1 MNAKPLLRNLLNIV
15 SFILLL
21 FWTTTYVSAQCPT
34 ITNSN
39 PPPICDASGLTFGD
53 LDAFATDGG
62 DGIVWYNSA
71 TGGTSYFDTE
81 LVAEGTYYAD
91 NNSENCISRPSLTVS
106 FSVRPSN
113 QNLDRLYCSN
123 ENATI
128 QTYINDVLQPFIP
141 SGGSVEVYNDSELSD
156 EANTTDTIM
165 VGAFSYYI
173 VFIDNVGCES
183 QIEVGNV
190 GLFNSPPDPTP
201 ASPQLLCSASSPT
214 IGNLDPGTTASFS
227 WYVDLDIFGN
237 PVQPALSPSTPL
249 VNGNTYYV
257 QVDDFFCDSNPI
269 PVTVNIDIPVDPGTP
284 TSLEYCEDSI
294 PTSDFDLFTLLGG
307 TPDTSGTWT
316 GPTTTSNGH
325 IGTVNISALTAPS
338 TNVYTYTVPSNGI
351 CPDGV
356 SAVTITLF
364 EILNSGIPSSANPA
378 SYCEADLPSAFDLF
392 SLLDNEDPNGL
403 WTQGTSST
411 DPPVASPFNLVGL
424 TPGTYSFTYTQNMLP
439 SPCVEE
445 STTVQ
450 VTVLQDPNAGNAINQ
465 VFCENDI
472 VANSPFDLFNALDGS
487 QDNNSGTWTD
497 SSNNTIS
504 NTLNITGFTVAGS
517 PYTFNYTIDN
527 GTCTDTEPITITI
540 EPAPESGT
548 PNAPLEFCASELT
561 AGQTVDL
568 FDLLEGE
575 DQTGIWNDD
584 NGSSALT
591 GNTLTVDGLGDGT
604 YNFTFDID
612 AVGSCDDVLVTVTVI
627 INDPPPPTASPTQS
641 FCDAG
646 TVGDITVNG
655 TNIQWYEQATGG
667 TPISGTIDL
676 TDGGMYYAT
685 QTDPTTGC
693 ESSIR
698 TLVSASVNQTP
709 VAGNVGSPV
718 TECNNNNSIDLFST
732 LDGTQDSGG
741 VWQDTDG
748 TGAVSG
754 NSLDGTILS
763 AGTYNFTYFIAAT
776 APCVDASVNVSI
788 TIEESLNPG
797 TPASINICEDSGTT
811 DLFPLLGGADTG
823 GTWSPALTS
832 GTGVFD
838 PTVDASGTYTYTLSN
853 VCGDV
858 SSNVAVSVTQ
868 VANAGS
874 DNSVTVC
881 VADGPTDL
889 FGFLGGAQ
897 TGGTWSPALASGT
910 GVFDPL
916 VDIAGD
922 YTYTIAPTAPC
933 TSGASATITAT
944 IGDSPPP
951 TVVNPNPSY
960 CLVDNP
966 TVADLDMN
974 LTATGMITWY
984 TDATLTITLNPADN
998 LIDGEDYFARQTG
1011 TSGCPS
1017 SVSVQVDVSI
1027 NDTATPSLSD
1037 PSETYCINDGPTIN
1051 DLNLNIVEY
1060 DASSNNIVWYDAL
1073 TGGNVVNDPDLL
1085 SNNTTYYAAL
1095 VDPITGCE
1103 SSIRLEVI
1111 PDLSDCGELVIPD
1124 GFSPNGDGTNDTFD
1138 VDNLDVLFPDFVMEI
1153 YNRYGNLVY
1162 KGNASTARFDGK
1174 SNQSG
1179 TFGQGD
1185 LPVGV
1190 YFYVFNFNDGVKKPI
1205 QGRLYL
1211 SR

>member
-1 MNAKPLLRNLLNIV
+1 MKTKPLSRHLLRIV
-15 SFILLL
+15 SCILLL
-21 FWTTTYVSAQCPT
+21 LWTTNQVFAQCPN
-34 ITNSN
+34 IADPS
-39 PPPICDASGLTFGD
+39 PPPICDASGFTFSD
-53 LDAFATDGG
+53 LDAFATTGG
-62 DGIVWYNSA
+62 NGIVWYNVA
-71 TGGTSYFDTE
+71 TGGTAYFDTE
-81 LVAEGTYYAD
+81 LVSEGTYYVDD
-91 NNSENCISRPSLTVS
+91 NSGICGTRESITISFQVS
-106 FSVRPSN
+106 PSN

-123 ENATI
+123 ENPTI

-141 SGGSVEVYNDSELSD
+141 FGGSVEVYNDSQLTD
-156 EANTTDTIM
+156 QANSTDPIS

-173 VFIDNVGCES
+173 VFIDNGGCES
-183 QIEVGNV
+183 QIEIGNV
-190 GLFNSPPDPTP
+190 GLFNSPLDPTP
-201 ASPQLLCSASSPT
+201 TDPQLLCSASSPT
-214 IGNLDPGTTASFS
+214 IANLDPGTASSHS
-227 WYVDLDIFGN
+227 WYVDLDVFGN

-249 VNGNTYYV
+249 IDGNTYYV

-269 PVTVNIDIPVDPGTP
+269 PVTVNIDTPVDPGTP
-284 TSLEYCEDSI
+284 ASLEYCEDNI
-294 PTSDFDLFTLLGG
+294 PTTDFDLFSLLGG
-307 TPDTSGTWT
+307 MADTTGTWT
-316 GPTTTSNGH
+316 GPTTIFNGH
-325 IGTVNISALTAPS
+325 QGRTNISSLTAPS
-338 TNVYTYTVPSNGI
+338 TNVYTYTVPSNGA

-356 SAVTITLF
+356 STVTITLF
-364 EILNSGIPSSANPA
+364 EILNSGIPSAANPA

-403 WTQGTSST
+403 WTQGTSSA
-411 DPPVASPFNLVGL
+411 DPPVTSSLNLVGF
-424 TPGTYSFTYTQNMLP
+424 TPGTYNFTYTQNLLP
-439 SPCVEE
+439 SPCLEE

-450 VTVLQDPNAGNAINQ
+450 VTVLQDLNAGNAINQ

-472 VANSPFDLFNALDGS
+472 AANSPFDLFNALDGS

-504 NTLNITGFTVAGS
+504 NTLDITGFTVTGS

-575 DQTGIWNDD
+575 DQTGTWNDD
-584 NGSSALT
+584 NGSSALA

-604 YNFTFDID
+604 YNFTFDVD

-627 INDPPPPTASPTQS
+627 INDPPPPTASPSQS

-646 TVGDITVNG
+646 TVGDITVTG
-655 TNIQWYEQATGG
+655 TNIQWYDQATGG
-667 TPISGTIDL
+667 TPLSGTIDL

-685 QTDPTTGC
+685 QTDPITGC
-693 ESSIR
+693 ESSVR

-709 VAGNVGSPV
+709 VAGNAGSPI
-718 TECNNNNSIDLFST
+718 TECNNNSSIDLFST
-732 LDGTQDSGG
+732 LDGTQDAGG
-741 VWQDTDG
+741 IWQDNDS

-754 NSLDGTILS
+754 NNLDATSLT

-776 APCVDASVNVSI
+776 PPCIDASVSVTL

-797 TPASINICEDSGTT
+797 TPASTNICSDGGTT

-832 GTGVFD
+832 TTGVFD
-838 PTVDASGTYTYTLSN
+838 PAIDTPGVYTYTLTNS
-853 VCGDV
+853 CGDI
-858 SSNVAVSVTQ
+858 SSNITVSVTQ
-868 VANAGS
+868 AANAGT
-874 DNSVTVC
+874 DNSVTIC

-922 YTYTIAPTAPC
+922 YAYTIAPTAPC

-951 TVVNPNPSY
+951 TVINSNPSY

-974 LTATGMITWY
+974 LTATGTITWY
-984 TDATLTITLNPADN
+984 TDATLTIVLAPTDTLVD
-998 LIDGEDYFARQTG
+998 DEDYFATQTG
-1011 TSGCPS
+1011 GSGCPS
-1017 SVSVQVDVSI
+1017 SVSVQVDVTI
-1027 NDTATPSLSD
+1027 NDTPTPTLSD
-1037 PSETYCINDGPTIN
+1037 PSLTYCINDGPTIN
-1051 DLNLNIVEY
+1051 NLTSNIDYDLSLFNV
-1060 DASSNNIVWYDAL
+1060 VWYDAII
-1073 TGGNVVNDPDLL
+1073 GGNAISDTSTL
-1085 SNNTTYYAAL
+1085 SNNTTYYAVL
-1095 VDPITGCE
+1095 VDSVTGCE
-1103 SSIRLEVI
+1103 SSIRLDVT
-1111 PDLSDCGELVIPD
+1111 PDLTGCEKVVFPD
-1124 GFSPNGDGTNDTFD
+1124 GFSPNGDPVNETFD
-1138 VDNLDVLFPDFVMEI
+1138 VENLDVLYPNFVMEI

-1162 KGNASTARFDGK
+1162 KGNASTPRFNGK

-1179 TFGQGD
+1179 TIGSAD

-1190 YFYVFNFNDGVKKPI
+1190 YFYIFNFNDGINKPE